1 MYLSFLHS
9 IIFFI
14 SYICIIYFPLTFIS
28 KCSTA
33 ITANIRPDVNPG
45 VLFVEL
51 GVAGGAA
58 IAVPVTGVVVT
69 ATIGAA
75 DVITTSCS
83 ENLRLRHKSPPISR
97 KKQIYI
103 WGVVMS
109 VNPDGVSELRNVWVK
124 TAEQQL
130 FHELE
135 VEYGFPRATC
145 RSLVQLMH
153 EFIDQNYGNLRDDS
167 QVIYH
172 AVSKDEPPGRQLDK
186 IKTIPV
192 RLTVSHSDDAEV
204 LEKKGIQGLRQH
216 KLIRFASEA
225 YDQGGLLVQ
234 EDLALLLT
242 SSRRTIQ
249 RDMKELRNQG
259 IDIPTRGSIQDIG
272 PTISHKT
279 KIVELYL
286 KGYEY
291 TEIERRTRHTG
302 HAIKRYIV
310 GFSKVI
316 MLHKKGFTSNQI
328 RELTN
333 NTEKVV
339 GEYLEL
345 YQRYMDISNER
356 LEQILSTPRIEIE
369 TNEIKK
375 GGIS

>member
-1 MYLSFLHS
+1 M
-9 IIFFI
+9 
-14 SYICIIYFPLTFIS
+14 
-28 KCSTA
+28 K
-33 ITANIRPDVNPG
+33 
-45 VLFVEL
+45 
-51 GVAGGAA
+51 
-58 IAVPVTGVVVT
+58 
-69 ATIGAA
+69 
-75 DVITTSCS
+75 
-83 ENLRLRHKSPPISR
+83 LRLRHKTPPISR
-97 KKQIYI
+97 RKQIYI
-103 WGVVMS
+103 WGIAMS
-109 VNPDGVSELRNVWVK
+109 VDHDGVSELRSVWIK

-135 VEYGFPRATC
+135 DEYGFPRATC

-153 EFIDQNYGNLRDDS
+153 EFVDQNYGNLRDDS

-186 IKTIPV
+186 IKTVSV
-192 RLTVSHSDDAEV
+192 RLTVSHPDDAEV

-249 RDMKELRNQG
+249 RDMKELREQG

-279 KIVELYL
+279 KIVEMYL

-302 HAIKRYIV
+302 HAIKRYII
-310 GFSKVI
+310 GFSKVV
-316 MLHKKGFTSNQI
+316 MLHSKGYSSDQI

-333 NTEKVV
+333 TTEKVV
-339 GEYLEL
+339 REYLEL
-345 YQRYMDISNER
+345 YQKYGEISKERMDQ
-356 LEQILSTPRIEIE
+356 LLSTPKIEVE
-369 TNEIKK
+369 NKK
-375 GGIS
+375 KEMSP

>member
-1 MYLSFLHS
+1 
-9 IIFFI
+9 
-14 SYICIIYFPLTFIS
+14 
-28 KCSTA
+28 
-33 ITANIRPDVNPG
+33 
-45 VLFVEL
+45 
-51 GVAGGAA
+51 
-58 IAVPVTGVVVT
+58 
-69 ATIGAA
+69 
-75 DVITTSCS
+75 
-83 ENLRLRHKSPPISR
+83 
-97 KKQIYI
+97 
-103 WGVVMS
+103 MS
-109 VNPDGVSELRNVWVK
+109 VNQDGVSELRSVWVK

-316 MLHKKGFTSNQI
+316 MLHKKGFNSNQI

-345 YQRYMDISNER
+345 YQRYRDISNER

-369 TNEIKK
+369 TNETKK
-375 GGIS
+375 GGIL

>member
-1 MYLSFLHS
+1 
-9 IIFFI
+9 
-14 SYICIIYFPLTFIS
+14 
-28 KCSTA
+28 
-33 ITANIRPDVNPG
+33 
-45 VLFVEL
+45 
-51 GVAGGAA
+51 
-58 IAVPVTGVVVT
+58 
-69 ATIGAA
+69 
-75 DVITTSCS
+75 
-83 ENLRLRHKSPPISR
+83 
-97 KKQIYI
+97 
-103 WGVVMS
+103 MS
-109 VNPDGVSELRNVWVK
+109 VNQDGVSELRRAWIK

-135 VEYGFPRATC
+135 IEYGFPRATC
-145 RSLVQLMH
+145 RSLTQLMH
-153 EFIDQNYGNLRDDS
+153 EFIEQNYGNLRGDC
-167 QVIYH
+167 QMIYH

-186 IKTIPV
+186 IKTVPV
-192 RLTVSHSDDAEV
+192 KLTISHPEDSEV

-216 KLIRFASEA
+216 KLIRFSTEA

-242 SSRRTIQ
+242 SSTRTIQ
-249 RDMKELRNQG
+249 RDMKELRDQG
-259 IDIPTRGSIQDIG
+259 INIPTRGYIQDIG

-291 TEIERRTRHTG
+291 TEIERRTKHTG

-316 MLHKKGFTSNQI
+316 MLHNKGFTSNQI

-345 YQRYMDISNER
+345 YQKYRDISNER
-356 LEQILSTPRIEIE
+356 LEQILSIPKIE
-369 TNEIKK
+369 TGTNETKK
-375 GGIS
+375 GGFL

>member
-1 MYLSFLHS
+1 M
-9 IIFFI
+9 
-14 SYICIIYFPLTFIS
+14 
-28 KCSTA
+28 
-33 ITANIRPDVNPG
+33 
-45 VLFVEL
+45 
-51 GVAGGAA
+51 
-58 IAVPVTGVVVT
+58 
-69 ATIGAA
+69 
-75 DVITTSCS
+75 
-83 ENLRLRHKSPPISR
+83 RHKSLPISR
-97 KKQIYI
+97 GTQIYI
-103 WGVVMS
+103 WGKSMS
-109 VNPDGVSELRNVWVK
+109 INRDGVSELKSVWIK

-186 IKTIPV
+186 IKTVPV
-192 RLTVSHSDDAEV
+192 RLTVSHPDDSEV

-234 EDLALLLT
+234 DDLALLLT

-249 RDMKELRNQG
+249 RDMKELREQG

-291 TEIERRTRHTG
+291 TEIERRTKHTG
-302 HAIKRYIV
+302 HAIKRYII

-316 MLHKKGFTSNQI
+316 MLHNKGFTSNQI

-339 GEYLEL
+339 VEYLEL
-345 YQRYMDISNER
+345 YQKYRDISNER
-356 LEQILSTPRIEIE
+356 IEQILSTSRIEIE
-369 TNEIKK
+369 TNETKK
-375 GGIS
+375 GGIL